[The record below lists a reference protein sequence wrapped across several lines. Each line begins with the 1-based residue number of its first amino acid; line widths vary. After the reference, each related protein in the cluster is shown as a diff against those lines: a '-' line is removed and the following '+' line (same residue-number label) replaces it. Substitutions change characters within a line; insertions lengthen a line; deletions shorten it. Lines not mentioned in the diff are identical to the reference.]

1 MGMLI
6 PDMRVSCRPPDG
18 VIAETL
24 ELLIPC
30 SDIICSVQ
38 DHHSLHINQ
47 RMERDDIQVT
57 VIALGYYCIVRICD
71 GIIVLS
77 VDVSDGRAI

>member
-1 MGMLI
+1 MTGMLI

-24 ELLIPC
+24 EWLIPC
-30 SDIICSVQ
+30 SVR

-47 RMERDDIQVT
+47 RMERGDIHVT
-57 VIALGYYCIVRICD
+57 VIALGYYSTVRIGD
-71 GIIVLS
+71 GTVIS
-77 VDVSDGRAI
+77 VDVSDGWAI